1 MQTVAVIDYGMG
13 NLHSVA
19 KALEHV
25 GAGRVL
31 ITSDANVIREADR
44 VVFPGVGAIRDCM
57 AEIRRLGFDSLVR
70 EVSQD
75 RPFLGICVGM
85 QALLDSSEENGGVD
99 CIGLFPGQVKF
110 FGKDLHEQGEHLK
123 VPHMGWNEVQ
133 QKVDHPLWHSIP
145 DLARFYFVHSYY
157 ISAGNPRQVVGGGH
171 YGVDFAAA
179 LAEGSRFAVQFH
191 PEKSHTHGLQLLE
204 NFVAWDGRWY
214 WRRASRSCRFSR
226 SPQSKRAKPPAK
238 LNALWKTASNWTWVR
253 LKRLKSLS
261 CSLAKSRRIT
271 TIARFSMCR
280 RTSKR
285 GSRASKATCGHLKRN
300 DFRVTD
306 SRI

>member
-31 ITSDANVIREADR
+31 ITSDADVIREADR

-110 FGKDLHEQGEHLK
+110 FGKDLHEEGEHLK

-133 QKVDHPLWHSIP
+133 QKVDHPLWHNIP

-157 ISAGNPRQVVGGGH
+157 VTPEDPAVVAGTAD
-171 YGVDFAAA
+171 YGIPFTCAVARDNIFAIQ
-179 LAEGSRFAVQFH
+179 SH
-191 PEKSHTHGLQLLE
+191 PEKSARDGLALLR
-204 NFVAWDGRWY
+204 NFIRWQ
-214 WRRASRSCRFSR
+214 
-226 SPQSKRAKPPAK
+226 P
-238 LNALWKTASNWTWVR
+238 
-253 LKRLKSLS
+253 
-261 CSLAKSRRIT
+261 
-271 TIARFSMCR
+271 
-280 RTSKR
+280 
-285 GSRASKATCGHLKRN
+285 
-300 DFRVTD
+300 
-306 SRI
+306 